1 MGAQEIAAEQSQA
14 NKMAN
19 IMGAFGG
26 AQPQAAPMPGMG
38 APSSFGGGMNA
49 MGMHQAPMV
58 NQVSNNMMNSMAPMG
73 AAPQPTMSMG
83 GGFGAAQ
90 PTAQPSVGGFGG
102 MGAQEAAAQMNLGW

>member
-1 MGAQEIAAEQSQA
+1 
-14 NKMAN
+14 
-19 IMGAFGG
+19 
-26 AQPQAAPMPGMG
+26 MG

-49 MGMHQAPMV
+49 MGMQQAPMV

-102 MGAQEAAAQMNLGW
+102 MGAPPAAAPMNGGGLMAPMGTPTSPATPTSSNTANAM